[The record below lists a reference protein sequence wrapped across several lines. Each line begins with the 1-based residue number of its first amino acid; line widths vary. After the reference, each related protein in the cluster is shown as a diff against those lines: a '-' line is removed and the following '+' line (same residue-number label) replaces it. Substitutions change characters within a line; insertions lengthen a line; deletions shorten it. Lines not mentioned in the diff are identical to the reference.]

1 MRRAGYGGCALTD
14 ALWLGV
20 AASLAAQLQKIH
32 SPSASIKR
40 PDHQGRYPP
49 RIPGW
54 ERETLRPPRLPG
66 RCACSVRCKK
76 AASGCWVQTGP
87 GRRRLGRP
95 LWAVS
100 MRVAGGRQVWS
111 WGRGRSGFLGAQREL
126 KIGIDRAGLPVVM
139 AVLQL
144 HLLQPHRNDQ
154 AVATDFRDQAQRWIN
169 AQPQQLVGF
178 GRGQRLLKLP
188 IAGRHPL
195 RGSCVP
201 QEAQK
206 QKNGIGQGL

>member
-1 MRRAGYGGCALTD
+1 MLRSFCTAELATRRFAALRSDNCGESGGRRRAGYGGCALTD

-40 PDHQGRYPP
+40 PDYRGRYPP

-111 WGRGRSGFLGAQREL
+111 WGRGRNTFLERSRHNQHAASRLTHRSCPSAAPQSGA
-126 KIGIDRAGLPVVM
+126 
-139 AVLQL
+139 
-144 HLLQPHRNDQ
+144 
-154 AVATDFRDQAQRWIN
+154 
-169 AQPQQLVGF
+169 
-178 GRGQRLLKLP
+178 
-188 IAGRHPL
+188 
-195 RGSCVP
+195 
-201 QEAQK
+201 
-206 QKNGIGQGL
+206 

>member
-1 MRRAGYGGCALTD
+1 MQLFIYLFFFLIFAAAGRDSPRRATNFLARARKSAKKACWRSFGTAELATRRFAALRSDNCGESGGRRRAGYGGCALTD

-20 AASLAAQLQKIH
+20 AASLATQLQKIH

-76 AASGCWVQTGP
+76 AASGCWMQTGP

-111 WGRGRSGFLGAQREL
+111 
-126 KIGIDRAGLPVVM
+126 
-139 AVLQL
+139 
-144 HLLQPHRNDQ
+144 
-154 AVATDFRDQAQRWIN
+154 
-169 AQPQQLVGF
+169 
-178 GRGQRLLKLP
+178 
-188 IAGRHPL
+188 
-195 RGSCVP
+195 
-201 QEAQK
+201 
-206 QKNGIGQGL
+206 